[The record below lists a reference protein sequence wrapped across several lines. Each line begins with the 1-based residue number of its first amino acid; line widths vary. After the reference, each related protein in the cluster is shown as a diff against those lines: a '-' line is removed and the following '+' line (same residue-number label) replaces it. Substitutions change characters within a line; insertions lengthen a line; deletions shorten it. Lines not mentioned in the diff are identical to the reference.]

1 MSPERPRDPCGS
13 FPRPGAPRR
22 EPPRAPR
29 RADPP
34 PSRDPLPRDEA
45 PLEQPDVEGRPL
57 FGRNPVL
64 ELLRAG
70 SRRVEEIAIVSEG
83 RGPAL
88 HDLLNLARR
97 QGVKIS
103 FRTRDQLTAMA
114 GDPHHQGVVARV
126 AGASYSSLG
135 DLLTV
140 PAGRGEVPFFL
151 ALDQVQDPRNLGA
164 VLRSAEV
171 TGVHGVILPKHHAVG
186 LTGAAAKSAMGAAEL
201 VAVARETNLV
211 QALEELKK
219 EGVWIVGAVPTGGK
233 VPWEV
238 DLTGPLCLV
247 LGGEGEGLRP
257 LVARSC
263 DFLASLPMRGRL
275 GSLNVSAAAAVLCY
289 EVLRQRGR
297 GERT

>member
-1 MSPERPRDPCGS
+1 MTE
-13 FPRPGAPRR
+13 
-22 EPPRAPR
+22 PRAVTPR
-29 RADPP
+29 VAA
-34 PSRDPLPRDEA
+34 E
-45 PLEQPDVEGRPL
+45 EEMRPL

-70 SRRVEEIAIVSEG
+70 GRRVEEIAILSEG

-88 HDLLNLARR
+88 HELLGLAKR

-103 FRTRDQLTAMA
+103 YRTRDQLTAMA

-126 AGASYSSLG
+126 AGASYASLA
-135 DLLTV
+135 DLLEI
-140 PAGRGEVPFFL
+140 PGRRGEAPFFL

-164 VLRSAEV
+164 VLRTAEA
-171 TGVHGVILPKHHAVG
+171 TGVHGVVVPKHHAVG

-201 VAVARETNLV
+201 VPVARETNLV
-211 QALEELKK
+211 NTLETLKK
-219 EGVWIVGAVPTGGK
+219 EGIWTMGAAPTGGK
-233 VPWEV
+233 LPWET

-263 DFLASLPMRGRL
+263 DFLVSLPMRGRL
-275 GSLNVSAAAAVLCY
+275 GSLNISAAAAVLCY
-289 EVLRQRGR
+289 EVLRQRAGHQKDP
-297 GERT
+297 ERA

>member
-1 MSPERPRDPCGS
+1 MSPERPRDPRGS

-45 PLEQPDVEGRPL
+45 PLEQADVEGRPL

-233 VPWEV
+233 VPWEM

-263 DFLASLPMRGRL
+263 DFLTSLPMRGRL